1 MVQLSHLHMTTEKI
15 IALTIWTFVRKVL
28 SLLSNKSSRFVI
40 AFLPRS
46 KHLLILWLELLSAV
60 ILEPKKI
67 KFVTVC
73 TFSLFAMK
81 WLVFWMLSF
90 KPAFSLFSFTLIKSS
105 LVPLCFLPLQ
115 WCHLH
120 ICYCISEVVDI
131 SPISLDSSLWVIQPS
146 ISHDVT
152 TYSLAY
158 SFPNPEPVCCS
169 MSGSVAPWPAS
180 RFHRRQV
187 GWSGSPISWRIFH
200 SLLWSTVRGFS
211 IVNEAVDFFSRISL
225 LFLWSNGSWQFDL
238 WFLCLF

>member
-90 KPAFSLFSFTLIKSS
+90 KPAFSLFSFTLIKR
-105 LVPLCFLPLQ
+105 LFLHFLPLE
-115 WCHLH
+115 WYHLH
-120 ICYCISEVVDI
+120 VWDAYLIQKDLRWFIKLHEMKQDKDGFKVQKSMKTFKQKIKIKKEIRVKEWGWYKNHTYKDIHDRDVFFI
-131 SPISLDSSLWVIQPS
+131 SPKLIL
-146 ISHDVT
+146 T
-152 TYSLAY
+152 
-158 SFPNPEPVCCS
+158 
-169 MSGSVAPWPAS
+169 
-180 RFHRRQV
+180 
-187 GWSGSPISWRIFH
+187 
-200 SLLWSTVRGFS
+200 
-211 IVNEAVDFFSRISL
+211 
-225 LFLWSNGSWQFDL
+225 LFVY
-238 WFLCLF
+238 C